1 MGRLQDFVT
10 DADLDGKW
18 WWRLRRSFAI
28 PDLASHETAF
38 VAITEEIGQQV
49 HGTPDYLPEVVAEAS
64 VVAFLRAGKA
74 GDLEDIFVTNPH
86 AAERVAPSDKAV
98 GPASRITQSAR
109 GIGGVRG
116 HLSGDNAILWGNVAE
131 IIVHHFIENIRHL
144 PYEDDAGHY
153 FAG

>member
-98 GPASRITQSAR
+98 GPASRITQSAEGDWWCPWPPKR
-109 GIGGVRG
+109 GQ
-116 HLSGDNAILWGNVAE
+116 
-131 IIVHHFIENIRHL
+131 RHSVGERRRDHRA
-144 PYEDDAGHY
+144 PFH
-153 FAG
+153 